1 MGVQVLE
8 RIEPKKKQRGKK
20 TSFSLV
26 GPLLFPSQH
35 AATAVL
41 VTDFPRARPVDS
53 LQQQSCF
60 IQSASKSALLSEH
73 LVCHICIGV
82 CRGQKVWGRPVREDA
97 SHPWRWSQ
105 VIVIGKYRELPWAS
119 GSCFRSTDP
128 MSFELKEL
136 P

>member
-35 AATAVL
+35 AATAML

-97 SHPWRWSQ
+97 SQSLEVESSYCDRQ
-105 VIVIGKYRELPWAS
+105 VQRAALGKRFMFQIHRPNEL
-119 GSCFRSTDP
+119 
-128 MSFELKEL
+128 
-136 P
+136 